1 MNYKKL
7 IALTIAITVC
17 AFTGSNAMAHGG
29 GGGGHGAGGFGGGG
43 GFHGGGFGGGGFR
56 GGGFRGGFAG
66 GGFRGGG
73 FRSGFNTAGVRGGF
87 RGDGFRG
94 RGFHDGGFR
103 GGRFNNRG
111 FDDGFFFG
119 DFGDP
124 FFYYPYP
131 YYGYYPYGYYP
142 YDYGYGSY
150 DSYDQPVCQG
160 SARYTDSVIGE
171 VQLRLARGG
180 YYHGAIEGVSGSET
194 RRALRTYE
202 RAHSLPQDGR
212 IDRRL
217 LTTMGLG

>member
-7 IALTIAITVC
+7 IAATIGLTVC

-29 GGGGHGAGGFGGGG
+29 GGFGGG

-56 GGGFRGGFAG
+56 GGGFAGGAFRGGGFRSAFNS

-73 FRSGFNTAGVRGGF
+73 FRGSFNGNGF
-87 RGDGFRG
+87 RHHGFGGDRFRH
-94 RGFHDGGFR
+94 RD
-103 GGRFNNRG
+103 
-111 FDDGFFFG
+111 FDDRFFFFG

-150 DSYDQPVCQG
+150 DSYNQPVYQS

-180 YYHGAIEGVSGSET
+180 YYHGAIDGMSGSAT
-194 RRALRTYE
+194 RRAIRKYE
-202 RAHSLPQDGR
+202 QAHALPQDGR
-212 IDRRL
+212 IGQRL
-217 LTTMGLG
+217 LTTMRLS